1 MTDIRWLWVF
11 LDTPEDTA
19 EDTAAADRSAAFWS
33 GTTGWTVSARR
44 GEHDEFATL
53 LPPEGDAWVKL
64 QRVETGG
71 GVHLD
76 LDVAGALEAAA
87 GEARTLGAEPV
98 AAYGTHVVMRSPGGF
113 TFCLTSWER
122 AGAPA
127 RQVREGAAEIIDQ
140 VSLDIPRD
148 RYAAEVAFWS
158 ALTGWEARQGALPEF
173 HYLQRPPGIPVRL
186 LLQRLGEESGPVRGH
201 VDLACADRAD
211 SVRWHV
217 ERGSRTLAEHELW
230 TVMRDPA
237 GRVYCLTDRSPLTG
251 GLGH

>member
-1 MTDIRWLWVF
+1 MDIRWLWVF
-11 LDTPEDTA
+11 LDTADV
-19 EDTAAADRSAAFWS
+19 DRSEGFWS
-33 GTTGWTVSARR
+33 EVTGWSVSARR

-53 LPPEGDAWVKL
+53 LPPQGDAWVKL
-64 QRVETGG
+64 QRVRTGG

-76 LDVAGALEAAA
+76 LDVTGTLEAAA
-87 GEARTLGAEPV
+87 EQARRLGAQPV
-98 AAYGTHVVMRSPGGF
+98 AAHPTHVVMRSPGGF

-122 AGAPA
+122 TGAPA

-148 RYAAEVAFWS
+148 GYAAEVAFWS
-158 ALTGWEARQGALPEF
+158 ALTGWEATRGALAEF
-173 HYLQRPPGIPVRL
+173 HYPQRPPGIPVRL

-201 VDLACADRAD
+201 IDLACAERAD
-211 SVRWHV
+211 TVRRHV
-217 ERGSRTLAEHELW
+217 EHGSRVVAEHELW